1 MAPAPSGSLRKYLC
15 LWGHIL
21 SGANQRAPSSS
32 SVWFFQISLHCSHW
46 QWWLHSSG
54 VCPRWGPPGS
64 LSGSGL
70 SGGGPQSA
78 YFVAVVGW
86 KKSRIIIFD
95 FNWRGACLVNLFHI
109 IFFWPLRI
117 VWSHTI
123 FPSTSLISFILK
135 STSASFM
142 NTSKEVWC
150 NIVWRLYFALWRV
163 SLPYLPSHFCKP
175 AYSILNMEFNE
186 EWFQI
191 FLKVV
196 K

>member
-54 VCPRWGPPGS
+54 VCPRWGLPGS

-142 NTSKEVWC
+142 NTSKK
-150 NIVWRLYFALWRV
+150 F
-163 SLPYLPSHFCKP
+163 SLVLSYLSFIFCGGSRWEFFFLFFFIFKFR
-175 AYSILNMEFNE
+175 ILKLLILF
-186 EWFQI
+186 
-191 FLKVV
+191 
-196 K
+196 